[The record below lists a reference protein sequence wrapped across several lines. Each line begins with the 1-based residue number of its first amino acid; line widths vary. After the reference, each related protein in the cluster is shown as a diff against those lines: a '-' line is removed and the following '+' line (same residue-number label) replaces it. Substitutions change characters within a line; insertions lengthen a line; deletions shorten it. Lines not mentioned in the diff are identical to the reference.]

1 MMGHDEE
8 HDVGSVHDDRAVGE
22 PRCAANDNLCAQ
34 QHAKAAAPRDVV
46 QQANLVEYYE
56 LRESKMALKAKQ
68 SAPTMVEG
76 RQVGYDR
83 EICITICMR
92 WVRGEDIKV
101 ICAKFPMPLP
111 LVFYDWVQNHP
122 EARAIFHCAGAF
134 KTDRMLGKEVGKHL
148 DISLAEWEQEVRAR
162 LEGGDALDYV
172 ERKIIR
178 IDWNKVY
185 ALAGEP
191 PVWPPE
197 NRQIYDHLLN
207 VLTRRIEPRNEM
219 ELIQI
224 KLVVDALWE
233 CRRLACE
240 KNRVPA
246 PSFKSYQ
253 ALELA
258 QSRAMKRYSTALR
271 QIERSRKGLGGEAQ
285 AISCDFLVE
294 PPIPE
299 LFADAQTDDGVG
311 EPAAAAP
318 ALVPSDEVAQSG
330 RPVVNPV
337 DFEQDVADDRIWEI
351 LETTAAGA
359 SPNEAADAAPPRAP
373 ASEVEIEEG
382 GVTERI
388 SWVAWLTGAQRYPW
402 SWLAQAAEKEFKQT
416 FHLKRPLV
424 RKLVLDC
431 KIIRPEQVCAEL
443 AKYLPPIAEV
453 APTCPSPGE
462 EVARAVEAVR
472 PPTPAPTAV
481 IDKNLPTGPV
491 DWVAWLTGA
500 ERYKWLVL
508 QQAAQKQFNQSF
520 MSIKSLVRAL
530 VVDHK
535 IIQPDRVSTE
545 LAQ

>member
-1 MMGHDEE
+1 
-8 HDVGSVHDDRAVGE
+8 
-22 PRCAANDNLCAQ
+22 
-34 QHAKAAAPRDVV
+34 
-46 QQANLVEYYE
+46 
-56 LRESKMALKAKQ
+56 MALKAKQ

-76 RQVGYDR
+76 RQVGYERD
-83 EICITICMR
+83 ICITICMR

-207 VLTRRIEPRNEM
+207 VLTRRIEPRNDM

-224 KLVVDALWE
+224 KLAADALWE
-233 CRRLACE
+233 WRRLACE

-258 QSRAMKRYSTALR
+258 HSRAIKRYSTALR

-285 AISCDFLVE
+285 AISYDFLVE

-299 LFADAQTDDGVG
+299 RFLDTETGNGMG
-311 EPAAAAP
+311 EATAAAP
-318 ALVPSDEVAQSG
+318 ALVPSDAQSG
-330 RPVVNPV
+330 RPVVDPA
-337 DFEQDVADDRIWEI
+337 DVAQDAAADRIWEI
-351 LETTAAGA
+351 VETAATGA
-359 SPNEAADAAPPRAP
+359 SSPNEVANAAPPCAP
-373 ASEVEIEEG
+373 ASEVEVEVG
-382 GVTERI
+382 GETERI
-388 SWVAWLTGAQRYPW
+388 NWVAWLTGARCY
-402 SWLAQAAEKEFKQT
+402 SWLGLMQAAEKEFKQT
-416 FHLKRPLV
+416 LHLKRPLV

-431 KIIRPEQVCAEL
+431 KIIRPEQVCEEL
-443 AKYLPPIAEV
+443 AKYLPPIAEA
-453 APTCPSPGE
+453 APTRPSSGE
-462 EVARAVEAVR
+462 EVARAVETVR

-481 IDKNLPTGPV
+481 IDKNLSTGPV

-508 QQAAQKQFNQSF
+508 QEAAQKQFNQSF
-520 MSIKSLVRAL
+520 TSIKSLVRAL

-535 IIQPDRVSTE
+535 IIQPDRVCTE